1 MLVFRV
7 AYIRF
12 IIVHFCELVSHFMS
26 LLVTAENFNEISIEF
41 FNNFEILMK
50 FYCSLS

>member
-1 MLVFRV
+1 
-7 AYIRF
+7 
-12 IIVHFCELVSHFMS
+12 MS

-50 FYCSLS
+50 FYCSLSWKVHRTSLAARKT